1 MADEFRFDAAGF
13 MGNSIARTPNL
24 DRLAAGAVVFD
35 NAYTPSPVCVPSRQC
50 LATGRYPVRAGCVQF
65 GDDIAPG
72 SPTFARWFSE
82 RGYYTVACGKLHH
95 RGPDQM
101 QGWIQRIGAETAVR
115 WPAAYAERNQ
125 VGRRKWK
132 GADDVLEAGVGESP
146 LGLHDDL
153 TIHGARDFL
162 RMHFGNYY
170 AVPSDVPLL
179 LKVSLQQP
187 HFPLRTEQELFD
199 YYYDKVPIYENQ
211 PAAENPLL
219 NIGRLDENEGVT
231 PDHIRRATA
240 TYYGMIEQT
249 DRRIGEVIRTLEEAG
264 QSIDDWVIIFTADH
278 GEMLGEHGLWEK
290 RKFYEASARIPMFIR
305 GPGLAPAR
313 SDTLVN
319 LVDLYPTMAA
329 LAGLPAPSD
338 IDGRDI
344 FAPERADE
352 TFSQHTEDKFM
363 LRTGSWKYILLG
375 DGSEVLFDLASDPK
389 EVVNQIS
396 NPAYQETAE
405 RLRSRVAAFRQEQEE
420 LRPAA

>member
-50 LATGRYPVRAGCVQF
+50 LATGRYPTRAGCVQF

-82 RGYYTVACGKLHH
+82 HGYYTVACGKLHH

-115 WPAAYAERNQ
+115 WPAAYAERSQ

-132 GADDVLEAGVGESP
+132 GATDVLEAGTGVSP

-187 HFPLRTEQELFD
+187 HFPLRTEQELLD
-199 YYYDKVPIYENQ
+199 YYYDKVPVYENQ
-211 PAAENPLL
+211 PKADNPQL
-219 NIGRLDENEGVT
+219 NIGRLDESEGVT
-231 PDHIRRATA
+231 PEHIRRATA

-249 DRRIGEVIRTLEEAG
+249 DRRIGEVIRTIEETG
-264 QSIDDWVIIFTADH
+264 QNLDDWIIIFTADH

-305 GPGLAPAR
+305 GPGLVPVR
-313 SDTLVN
+313 SDALVN

-344 FAPERADE
+344 FAPGRPDE

-363 LRTGSWKYILLG
+363 LRSDSWKYILLG
-375 DGSEVLFDLASDPK
+375 DGSEVLFDLANDPK
-389 EVVNQIS
+389 ELANQIS
-396 NPAYQETAE
+396 NPTCQETAE
-405 RLRSRVAAFRQEQEE
+405 RLRTRVAAFRREQEE

>member
-50 LATGRYPVRAGCVQF
+50 LATGRYPTRAGCVHF

-82 RGYYTVACGKLHH
+82 HGYYTVACGKLHH

-115 WPAAYAERNQ
+115 WPAAYSERSQ

-132 GADDVLEAGVGESP
+132 GAADVLEAGVGISP

-162 RMHFGNYY
+162 RMHFGGHY
-170 AVPSDVPLL
+170 AMPSDVPLL

-187 HFPLRTEQELFD
+187 HFPLRTEQDLFD

-211 PAAENPLL
+211 PASENPLM
-219 NIGRLDENEGVT
+219 NIGRLDESEGVT
-231 PDHIRRATA
+231 PEHIRRATA

-249 DRRIGEVIRTLEEAG
+249 DQRIGEVLRTLEECG
-264 QSIDDWVIIFTADH
+264 QNIDDWIIVFTADH

-305 GPGLAPAR
+305 GRGVTPAR
-313 SDTLVN
+313 SDALVN

-338 IDGRDI
+338 IDGLDI
-344 FAPERADE
+344 FAPDRPDE

-363 LRTGSWKYILLG
+363 LRAGTWKYILLD
-375 DGSEVLFDLASDPK
+375 DGSEVLFNLATDPN
-389 EVVNQIS
+389 ELINEMA
-396 NPAYQETAE
+396 NPAHRETASH
-405 RLRSRVAAFRQEQEE
+405 LRTQLALFRQDQ
-420 LRPAA
+420 RQHSPH